1 MLAITQ
7 PAKLAG
13 RLAHFVQNWRLISS
27 DPDVLAA
34 VVGYKLEFT
43 TTLFQTGLPPVLH
56 FSKSDSAKIDTEI
69 QSLIQIGAL
78 KQVQPEADQ
87 FLSNL
92 FLVRKRDGTSRPVIN
107 LKGLNGFLQ
116 YTHFKMEGIHLLR
129 DLVQPGDWLGK
140 VDLKDAYFVV
150 PIWKG
155 HRKYL
160 RFLWKDTLLEFACL
174 PFGLALAPRLFTK
187 IMKPVVALLRRAGIR
202 VIIYLDDLLF
212 MYATQEGLREDMAT
226 ARYLLENLGFVIN
239 LEKSVFVPT
248 QKLEFLGFVINTI
261 DMILVLP
268 DDKVKSIKS
277 LCRTLLGQQLV
288 SVRDLSQLIGKL
300 TASIQAVF
308 PAPFHYRHLQ
318 HLKNQGLAK
327 GSGYDSCLPL
337 SREAREEI
345 QWWLVDLEAW
355 NGRAIL
361 SSPPDLV
368 IETDVSKVG
377 WGAVCQGVRSGG
389 LWSQMEKKL
398 HINCL
403 ELLAGSFAVKSFA
416 KNRLCAHVRL
426 RMDNTTA
433 VAYVNRL
440 GGTHSL
446 VLSNLALA
454 LWEWAQKNNIMLS
467 AEHYAGHLNTVAD
480 WESRHFRDAS
490 NWRLDQNVFSFLM
503 QIRGPCAIDLFA
515 DRLNSQLPQF
525 YSWKPDPLAIATD
538 ALLQDWSRGRNYAF
552 PPFCLIMRSLAKLQ
566 GAGGELI
573 LITPVWPTQAW
584 YPRLLDMSVA
594 PPVLLPSFPD
604 LLLSPRG
611 ERHPLLL
618 NETLSLAAWHVSNSP
633 CNRRAFLQTLPGSS
647 WQHGG
652 QAQAQFITLPGK
664 NGIAGVTA
672 GKLIHF
678 ASLWLI

>member
-1 MLAITQ
+1 M
-7 PAKLAG
+7 
-13 RLAHFVQNWRLISS
+13 
-27 DPDVLAA
+27 
-34 VVGYKLEFT
+34 GYKLEFT
-43 TTLFQTGLPPVLH
+43 TTPFQACLPPVLH
-56 FSKSDSAKIDTEI
+56 FSKSDSTKIDSEI
-69 QSLIQIGAL
+69 QSLQQKGAL

-92 FLVRKRDGTSRPVIN
+92 FLVPKRDGTSRPVIN

-202 VIIYLDDLLF
+202 LIIYLDDLLF
-212 MYATQEGLREDMAT
+212 MHATQEGLREDMAT

-308 PAPFHYRHLQ
+308 PAPLHYRHLQ

-345 QWWLVDLEAW
+345 QWWLVHLEAW

-368 IETDVSKVG
+368 IETDASKVG
-377 WGAVCQGVRSGG
+377 WGAVCQGVRTGG

-403 ELLAGSFAVKSFA
+403 ELLAGSFAVKSFT

-454 LWEWAQKNNIMLS
+454 LWEWAQKNSIMLS

-490 NWRLDQNVFSFLM
+490 NWRLHQNVFSSLM
-503 QIRGPCAIDLFA
+503 QIRGPCVIDLFA

-618 NETLSLAAWHVSNSP
+618 NETLSLAAWHVSSSP
-633 CNRRAFLQTLPGSS
+633 CSRRAFLQTLSGSS

-652 QAQAQFITLPGK
+652 QAQAQFITPPGK

-678 ASLWLI
+678 APLWLI

>member
-1 MLAITQ
+1 M
-7 PAKLAG
+7 
-13 RLAHFVQNWRLISS
+13 
-27 DPDVLAA
+27 
-34 VVGYKLEFT
+34 GYKLEFT
-43 TTLFQTGLPPVLH
+43 TTPLQTGLPPVLH

-69 QSLIQIGAL
+69 QSLIQKGAL
-78 KQVQPEADQ
+78 KQVQPEAEQ

-92 FLVRKRDGTSRPVIN
+92 FLVPKRDGTSRPVIN

-129 DLVQPGDWLGK
+129 DLVQPGDWLTGQSRPEGCLFCST
-140 VDLKDAYFVV
+140 DL
-150 PIWKG
+150 
-155 HRKYL
+155 
-160 RFLWKDTLLEFACL
+160 
-174 PFGLALAPRLFTK
+174 
-187 IMKPVVALLRRAGIR
+187 
-202 VIIYLDDLLF
+202 
-212 MYATQEGLREDMAT
+212 EG
-226 ARYLLENLGFVIN
+226 
-239 LEKSVFVPT
+239 SP
-248 QKLEFLGFVINTI
+248 
-261 DMILVLP
+261 
-268 DDKVKSIKS
+268 
-277 LCRTLLGQQLV
+277 QQLV

-308 PAPFHYRHLQ
+308 PAPLHYRHLQ
-318 HLKNQGLAK
+318 HLKHQGLAR

-345 QWWLVDLEAW
+345 QWWLVHLEAW
-355 NGRAIL
+355 NGKAIL

-368 IETDVSKVG
+368 IETDASKVG
-377 WGAVCQGVRSGG
+377 WGAVCREVRTGG

-403 ELLAGSFAVKSFA
+403 ELLAGSFAVKSFT

-454 LWEWAQKNNIMLS
+454 LWEWAQKNSIMLS
-467 AEHYAGHLNTVAD
+467 AEHYAGHLNTVAN

-490 NWRLDQNVFSFLM
+490 NWRLDQNVFSSLM

-525 YSWKPDPLAIATD
+525 YSWKPDPLSIATD

-566 GAGGELI
+566 GADGELI

-584 YPRLLDMSVA
+584 YPRILDMSVA

-618 NETLSLAAWHVSNSP
+618 NETLSLAAWHVSSNP

-652 QAQAQFITLPGK
+652 QAQSQFITPPGK
-664 NGIAGVTA
+664 KWHCWCDRRQIDPLCPTLANITSFLAWAFDEGFEYRTINTYLRYLECYRPLKV
-672 GKLIHF
+672 LRWVSIHSSS
-678 ASLWLI
+678 AC